1 MILLISTLIITS
13 RTHKHN
19 FEILDKKQ
27 NIEAE
32 AITNALITELQA
44 LKIIFEHEFV
54 PKICNTDEYLN
65 YEYSV
70 GTDYF
75 SVFNSNTSN
84 IGKIKN
90 GELRTCIINLYVT
103 AKFFLDSIV
112 TNNNI
117 LSDYEKDYDEIHS
130 ISSAETDPFAVPKDK
145 ENLDFV

>member
-1 MILLISTLIITS
+1 M
-13 RTHKHN
+13 
-19 FEILDKKQ
+19 
-27 NIEAE
+27 
-32 AITNALITELQA
+32 
-44 LKIIFEHEFV
+44 
-54 PKICNTDEYLN
+54 N

-117 LSDYEKDYDEIHS
+117 LSDYEKYYDEFHS

-145 ENLDFV
+145 ENLDFA